1 MAEQAELLGRTDAEG
16 GLDVDPDTIERR
28 ERYKLLCGLVVPRP
42 VALVTSLSEDG
53 VVNAAPFSFFNVFS
67 EEPPVAVLGL
77 NARPDGGL
85 KDTSRNIERSGEYV
99 IHLVSDSQADA
110 MNTCAVNF
118 PPEISEIDLA
128 GFTLKPS
135 RVVKPPTIVEAPV
148 ALETRLMQVIP
159 VSPTRNVVLGEIVR
173 FKARPGIVD
182 PEKLYV
188 DIEKYR
194 PIGRLFGN
202 LYARFG
208 EVFEV
213 RRQTY
218 EEWSETHG
226 GSPKSSNHAPR
237 HRPGHQP

>member
-1 MAEQAELLGRTDAEG
+1 MAAAAETIGRTDADG
-16 GLDVDPDTIERR
+16 GLDIDPTTIERR

-67 EEPPVAVLGL
+67 EEPAVAVLGL
-77 NARPDGGL
+77 NARPEGGA
-85 KDTSRNIERSGEYV
+85 KDTRRNIETSGEYV

-110 MNTCAVNF
+110 MNVCAVNF
-118 PPEISEIDLA
+118 PPDISEVEMA
-128 GFTLKPS
+128 GFSLKPS

-159 VSPTRNVVLGEIVR
+159 VSPTRDVVLGEIIR

-194 PIGRLFGN
+194 PIARLFGN
-202 LYARFG
+202 LYASFG

-213 RRQTY
+213 KRRTY
-218 EEWSETHG
+218 EEWLR
-226 GSPKSSNHAPR
+226 SPGKK
-237 HRPGHQP
+237 

>member
-1 MAEQAELLGRTDAEG
+1 MAEQAATIGRTDAEG
-16 GLDVDPDTIERR
+16 GLDIDPTTIERR

-67 EEPPVAVLGL
+67 EEPAVAVLGL
-77 NARPDGGL
+77 NARPEGGA
-85 KDTSRNIERSGEYV
+85 KDTKRNIEASGEYV

-110 MNTCAVNF
+110 MNVCAVNF
-118 PPEISEIDLA
+118 PPDISEIDMA

-148 ALETRLMQVIP
+148 ALETKLMQVIP
-159 VSPTRNVVLGEIVR
+159 VSPTRDVVLGEIIR

-194 PIGRLFGN
+194 PIARLFGN
-202 LYARFG
+202 LYASFG

-213 RRQTY
+213 KRQTY
-218 EEWSETHG
+218 DEWMKTRG
-226 GSPKSSNHAPR
+226 G
-237 HRPGHQP
+237 G

>member
-1 MAEQAELLGRTDAEG
+1 MTDQREIEARTDAEG
-16 GLDVDPDTIERR
+16 GLDVDPWTIARR
-28 ERYKLLCGLVVPRP
+28 DRYKLLCGLVVPRP

-67 EEPPVAVLGL
+67 EEPPVAVLGV

-85 KDTSRNIERSGEYV
+85 KDTARNIKASGEYV
-99 IHLVSDSQADA
+99 IHLVSDDQGDA

-118 PPEISEIDLA
+118 PPEISEIDKA

-135 RVVKPPTIVEAPV
+135 HVVAPPTIVEAPV
-148 ALETRLMQVIP
+148 ALETKLMQVIP
-159 VSPTRNVVLGEIVR
+159 VSPERDLVIGEIVR

-194 PIGRLFGN
+194 PIARLFGN

-208 EVFEV
+208 EVFEL

-218 EEWSETHG
+218 EEWLEKPDG
-226 GSPKSSNHAPR
+226 KR
-237 HRPGHQP
+237 E